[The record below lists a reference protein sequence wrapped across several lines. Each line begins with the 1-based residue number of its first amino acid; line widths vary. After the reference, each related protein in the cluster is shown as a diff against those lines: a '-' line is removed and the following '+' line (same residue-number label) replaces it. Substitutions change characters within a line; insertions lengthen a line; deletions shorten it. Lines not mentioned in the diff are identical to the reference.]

1 VLRAKLNQNRW
12 KQRKKLVLLSPCP
25 EKSKTIL
32 KRMRERKALILTS
45 SEIKQKFI

>member
-1 VLRAKLNQNRW
+1 VEAKKKKTNQ
-12 KQRKKLVLLSPCP
+12 LVLLFPGP

-32 KRMRERKALILTS
+32 KRMRERKALFLTS